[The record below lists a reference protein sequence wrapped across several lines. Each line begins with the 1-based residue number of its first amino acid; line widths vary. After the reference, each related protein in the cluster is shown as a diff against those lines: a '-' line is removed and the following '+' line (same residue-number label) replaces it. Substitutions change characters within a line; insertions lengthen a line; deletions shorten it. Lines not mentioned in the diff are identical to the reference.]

1 MSETHQ
7 QITQAVEAY
16 VKENEAFET
25 KGIKAAAARARKA
38 LGNLVKLSKAR

>member
-7 QITQAVEAY
+7 QITQAVESY

-25 KGIKAAAARARKA
+25 KGIKAGENPVFTGRYAD
-38 LGNLVKLSKAR
+38 G

>member
-7 QITQAVEAY
+7 QITQAVESY

-25 KGIKAAAARARKA
+25 KGIKACLLYTSPSPRD
-38 LGNLVKLSKAR
+38 